1 MSPTPHIFAPNA
13 NPSNGLAPDYGRD
26 ALLTDFGIATLKD
39 RYLVDGET
47 SPQDAFMRAA
57 KAFADNDEHAQR
69 LYDYASKLWFMFSTP
84 ILSNGGTTRGLPIS
98 CFLSHVGDSRRGLT
112 GHYTENAWLSSVG
125 GGIGSYW
132 GAVRSN
138 GTRTSGGSQSS
149 GIIPF
154 LKVVDSE
161 VLAFAQGV
169 TRRASYAAYLD
180 IGHPEIVEFLEMRKP
195 TGGDANRKCLN
206 LHNAVNIPDSFMQI
220 LERCMKDPSADDSWP
235 LIDPKTQAVIE
246 TVSARDLWQRLLE
259 LRVQTGE
266 PYLHFIDASNRALPQ
281 QQKDAGL
288 KVTTSNLCVAPETLV
303 LTDRGH
309 LPIASLAGQ
318 KVNVWNGKE
327 WSGVDIVKTGENQ
340 ALVSVL
346 LSNGETIECT
356 PYHKFYVTTGFAK
369 SAVDEVRAGDL
380 KPGMKLVKFDLPVID
395 GPEAF
400 PYAYTHGFFCGDGT
414 YGGKRA
420 DKPQVAVYPGK
431 HGVVPQLSVASG
443 SGVPDAIGRLNFRLP
458 ADLAPKFMVPSAQHT
473 ITSRLAWFAGLCDAD
488 GCVARNGDTESL
500 QVSSIKF
507 EFLMEVRRM
516 LQTLGVEAK
525 VTLMHEARVAK
536 LPDGRGGYVDTE
548 CQAVYRLLLGN
559 GGSNKLVALGFSPE
573 RLELGGNV
581 PNRDASHFVTV
592 VGVQDTG
599 RIDDTY
605 CFTEP
610 KRHMGVFNG
619 VLTGQ
624 CSEITLPT
632 SEERTAVCCLS
643 SVNLEFFDEWKDN
656 PLFIDDLVRM
666 LDNVL
671 QSFIDNAPDEIHR
684 ARYSAMMERSIGL
697 GAMGFH
703 SYLQR
708 KRIPFESALAT
719 SVNRRMFKLI
729 KTQAKAATTKLAE
742 ERGPCPDAQGAM
754 IRNMHLLAI
763 APNASSSI
771 ICGGT
776 SPSIEPNRANAFTHK
791 TQSGS
796 WLVKNKYLAEVL
808 ADYDRNDEAT
818 WKSIILAKGSVQ
830 HLDFLTDEKDV
841 FKTGM
846 ELDQRWLIEHA
857 AHRQE
862 FICQAQSLNLF
873 FTANSNIA
881 YLHHVHFRAWKAGLK
896 TLYYLRSEAL
906 SRADAVSVKLTRE
919 QITNTEDVCLSC
931 QG

>member
-1 MSPTPHIFAPNA
+1 MSPTPHIFSPNSS
-13 NPSNGLAPDYGRD
+13 PSNGPVPDYSRD
-26 ALLTDFGIATLKD
+26 ALLTDFGIATLRD
-39 RYLVDGET
+39 RYLIDGET

-138 GTRTSGGSQSS
+138 GTGTSGGSQSS
-149 GIIPF
+149 GILPF

-206 LHNAVNIPDSFMQI
+206 LHNAVNIPDAFMQI

-235 LIDPKTQAVIE
+235 LIDPKTQAAIE

-318 KVNVWNGKE
+318 KANVWNGKE

-340 ALVSVL
+340 KLVSVL
-346 LSNGETIECT
+346 LTNGETLECT
-356 PYHKFYVTTGFAK
+356 PYHKFYVIDTPNA
-369 SAVDEVRAGDL
+369 APREVRAGDL
-380 KPGMKLVKFDLPVID
+380 EAGVALVEFTVP
-395 GPEAF
+395 
-400 PYAYTHGFFCGDGT
+400 AYSTD
-414 YGGKRA
+414 
-420 DKPQVAVYPGK
+420 
-431 HGVVPQLSVASG
+431 S
-443 SGVPDAIGRLNFRLP
+443 
-458 ADLAPKFMVPSAQHT
+458 SAQPK
-473 ITSRLAWFAGLCDAD
+473 AWPCAGA
-488 GCVARNGDTESL
+488 VQSL
-500 QVSSIKF
+500 RVSA
-507 EFLMEVRRM
+507 V
-516 LQTLGVEAK
+516 
-525 VTLMHEARVAK
+525 
-536 LPDGRGGYVDTE
+536 VD
-548 CQAVYRLLLGN
+548 N
-559 GGSNKLVALGFSPE
+559 
-573 RLELGGNV
+573 
-581 PNRDASHFVTV
+581 
-592 VGVQDTG
+592 G

-656 PLFIDDLVRM
+656 PLFIGDLVRM

-729 KTQAKAATTKLAE
+729 KTQAKNATVKLAE

-771 ICGGT
+771 ICGGA

-830 HLDFLTDEKDV
+830 HLDFLTDDEKDV
-841 FKTGM
+841 FKTGI

-906 SRADAVSVKLTRE
+906 ARADAVSVKLTRE
-919 QITNTEDVCLSC
+919 QITNTENVCLSC